1 MAAGSDAQGLGAVPQ
16 VHGNFNDDGPRGVE
30 RRLPALYRSKL
41 SANEASAAQCCTL
54 PPEVLASQSLCGSLR
69 DGCAVKTSQR
79 AKMQEEVRF
88 RVLRLLQDDPEMS
101 QRDLARAVG
110 ISTGG
115 MHYVLSAL
123 VDRGLVKLGNFT
135 AAPDRRRYAYVLT
148 PQGLSEKARL
158 THAFLR
164 RKRAEYEALR
174 DEIAALS
181 AELDEAREE
190 VAVPVAV
197 QARES
202 RT

>member
-1 MAAGSDAQGLGAVPQ
+1 MAAGSDAQGLGAVPPL
-16 VHGNFNDDGPRGVE
+16 HGNFNDDGPGGVE
-30 RRLPALYRSKL
+30 RWLPALYRSNL
-41 SANEASAAQCCTL
+41 SANETDALFRDTL

-69 DGCAVKTSQR
+69 DGYLVKTSQR
-79 AKMQEEVRF
+79 DKLQEEVRF

-115 MHYVLSAL
+115 MHYVLAAL
-123 VDRGLVKLGNFT
+123 VDKGLVKLGNFT

-158 THAFLR
+158 AHAFLR

-181 AELDEAREE
+181 AELDDGRGEIA
-190 VAVPVAV
+190 APVAV
-197 QARES
+197 KARED